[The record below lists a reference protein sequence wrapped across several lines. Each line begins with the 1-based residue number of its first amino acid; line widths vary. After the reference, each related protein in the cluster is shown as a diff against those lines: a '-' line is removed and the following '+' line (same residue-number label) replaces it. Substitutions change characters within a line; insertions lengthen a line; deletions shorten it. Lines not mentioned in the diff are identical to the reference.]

1 MYRLH
6 GVHDWA
12 SLAIH
17 LALAELDQP
26 FEMVLHDDADLTT
39 AAYRAVHPFGKIPAL
54 ETPQGPVFETAAIL
68 LWLTGTH
75 GRLAPALADA
85 DRGAFLSWFLH
96 VANTVHPGMM
106 GLLHPYRPAGEA
118 AAGLVGPIARDTL
131 RDSYVALDR
140 VAATGV
146 WWLSG
151 DRPSILSLYLAMLM
165 RWTSAFA
172 KDPGLNIPVADY
184 PALHAT
190 LRALEARAAVQR
202 VAAAEGLGPHP
213 FTQAA

>member
-1 MYRLH
+1 
-6 GVHDWA
+6 
-12 SLAIH
+12 
-17 LALAELDQP
+17 
-26 FEMVLHDDADLTT
+26 MVLHGDADLTT
-39 AAYRAVHPFGKIPAL
+39 AAYRAIHPFGKIPAL

-75 GRLAPALADA
+75 GKLAPALADA

-118 AAGLVGPIARDTL
+118 AAALVGPIARSGL
-131 RDSYVALDR
+131 QDSYAALDA
-140 VAATGV
+140 VAASGV

-151 DRPSILSLYLAMLM
+151 DRPSILALYLAVMM

-172 KDPGLNIPVADY
+172 TDPALNIPVADY
-184 PALHAT
+184 PALARM
-190 LRALEARAAVQR
+190 LAGLEARPAVQH
-202 VAAAEGLGPHP
+202 VAKVEELGPKP
-213 FTQAA
+213 FTGAG